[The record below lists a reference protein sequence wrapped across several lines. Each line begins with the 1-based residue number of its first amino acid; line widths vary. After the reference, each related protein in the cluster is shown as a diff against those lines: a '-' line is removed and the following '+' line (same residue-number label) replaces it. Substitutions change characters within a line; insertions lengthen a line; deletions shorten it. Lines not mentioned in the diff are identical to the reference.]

1 MNKKGQITAL
11 LSNPVVLVVVVLVAL
26 FFFVESGGFLS
37 ISPSTFTW
45 NGYVFEDLGQEP
57 QTKPCSGGFIT
68 SDVSS
73 GEFLTLSSTGQEN
86 GVNRKLRTDITSID
100 EIMVVYDGTNY
111 VSCND
116 RVG

>member
-11 LSNPVVLVVVVLVAL
+11 LSNPVVLVVVVVIAII
-26 FFFVESGGFLS
+26 FFASSKGFLS

-57 QTKPCSGGFIT
+57 QTKTCGGGFIT

-86 GVNRKLRTDITSID
+86 GVNRKVRTDITSID
-100 EIMVVYDGTNY
+100 EIIVVYDG
-111 VSCND
+111 
-116 RVG
+116 